1 MKKYIEV
8 IKKLIK
14 EIKRIEIIYY
24 KVASDNYDIY
34 KEVDLLNTTYG
45 KHRLETHRIDWKYF
59 KTIKEILDENSDNP
73 KKALKLVK
81 KVKEPIGALQHYG
94 DINYLNI
101 IQGISERVVE
111 LNATLGKEEQLKE
124 VVDLEQEIKKLQ
136 AKKYITTEQ
145 FAQIYNIS
153 ISRQRD
159 YRGRLNNPL
168 PYHQTVAKG
177 KITYDVGEVEEWRPN
192 QHK

>member
-1 MKKYIEV
+1 MKNYIDI

-24 KVASDNYDIY
+24 KVACDTFTLYDTVLFNDVSNGKLRMKNLRADWIYFNKIKKVLDDNVSNY
-34 KEVDLLNTTYG
+34 
-45 KHRLETHRIDWKYF
+45 
-59 KTIKEILDENSDNP
+59 

-81 KVKEPIGALQHYG
+81 KIKEPAGALEYYG
-94 DINYLNI
+94 DINYIKILQSI
-101 IQGISERVVE
+101 ADRVIE
-111 LNATLGKEEQLKE
+111 LNATLDKEKQLKE
-124 VVDLEQEIKKLQ
+124 VLDLERDMKKLQ